1 MPQLT
6 LIGYRGT
13 GKSTVAQLLAERL
26 GCEAV
31 DADLVLE
38 QKLGQSITEL
48 IRNRGESVFRE
59 EESLIL
65 AEQLLSFS
73 GILATGGG
81 VVLRPE
87 NRSLLRTRGRP
98 VVWLDAGAEAVRRRL
113 AADPATVMRRPA
125 LSGVDPLDEVAAALT
140 AREPLYREC
149 ADLRVDTSTC
159 LPQDVAGQILGWL
172 SRSGLVEGH
181 SPSGEGREVGL

>member
-13 GKSTVAQLLAERL
+13 GKSTVAQLLAEQL

-31 DADLVLE
+31 DADIVLE
-38 QKLGQSITEL
+38 RKLGQSITEM
-48 IRNRGESVFRE
+48 IRHRGESVFRK
-59 EESLIL
+59 EESLVL
-65 AEQLLSFS
+65 AEQLLSCS

-87 NRSLLRTRGRP
+87 NRSLLRSRGRP
-98 VVWLDAGAEAVRRRL
+98 IIWLDAGAEAVRRRL
-113 AADPATVMRRPA
+113 AADPATVLRRPA
-125 LSGVDPLDEVAAALT
+125 LTGGDPLDEVAVTLA

-159 LPQDVAGQILGWL
+159 LPQDVVGQILRWL

-181 SPSGEGREVGL
+181 SPSREGREVGL